1 MNIVAVA
8 LVVSLVGNILS
19 IVMGI
24 LNFYEKVRTGRC
36 IECRTRKALIEL
48 IVDRENS
55 GIS

>member
-8 LVVSLVGNILS
+8 LLVSLVGNILQ
-19 IVMGI
+19 IVMGL

-36 IECRTRKALIEL
+36 IECRTRKALIDFVIE
-48 IVDRENS
+48 RENS